1 MGIEHVWAMT
11 SIVFYKTHVGFYSST
26 HNTMAFTVISGGANG
41 VDLEAEKLARH
52 YGLKVNVLI
61 PPCHPRKA
69 SVQPLTHQQ
78 LADAIP
84 LTTQVANRLNKQ
96 LTNPISLQYIHR
108 NYHVV
113 KQAEMVLAFTYFQP
127 ERKVCLGG
135 TGWAVEMSKVLNK
148 VLYVYDV
155 ERNIWFWYNPHQ
167 DLFYACDEMS
177 DEQYALPALVKKTA
191 IVGVRNIYDYPEA
204 LLELQETFKRSL
216 NLPKQECKNVKE
228 LCNPFKLLSIL

>member
-1 MGIEHVWAMT
+1 
-11 SIVFYKTHVGFYSST
+11 
-26 HNTMAFTVISGGANG
+26 MAFTVISGGANG
-41 VDLEAEKLARH
+41 VDLEAEKLARY
-52 YGLKVNVLI
+52 YGLPVHVFI

-69 SVQPLTHQQ
+69 SILPLTHQQ
-78 LADAIP
+78 LAEAIP

-113 KQAEMVLAFTYFQP
+113 KQADMVLAFTCLQP
-127 ERKVCLGG
+127 QRKVCMGG

-155 ERNIWFWYNPHQ
+155 ERNMWLWYNSHQ
-167 DLFYACDEMS
+167 DLFTACDQMS
-177 DEQYALPALVKKTA
+177 EEQYALPALVKKTA
-191 IVGVRNIYDYPEA
+191 IIGVRNIYHYPEA

-216 NLPKQECKNVKE
+216 NLPKQEDKDVKE
-228 LCNPFKLLSIL
+228 LCKPFKFLSIL

>member
-11 SIVFYKTHVGFYSST
+11 SMVFYKTHVEFYSST

-52 YGLKVNVLI
+52 YGLQVNVLI

-78 LADAIP
+78 LAEAIP

-113 KQAEMVLAFTYFQP
+113 KQADMVLAFTCFQP
-127 ERKVCLGG
+127 ERNVCMGG

-148 VLYVYDV
+148 VVYVYDV
-155 ERNIWFWYNPHQ
+155 ERNIWLWYNPTK
-167 DLFYACDEMS
+167 DMFYACDQMS
-177 DEQYALPALVKKTA
+177 EEQYALPTLVKKTA
-191 IVGVRNIYDYPEA
+191 IIGVRNIYDYPEA

-216 NLPKQECKNVKE
+216 QLPKPEDKDVKE
-228 LCNPFKLLSIL
+228 LCNPFKFLSIL

>member
-1 MGIEHVWAMT
+1 MGNEHVWAMT
-11 SIVFYKTHVGFYSST
+11 SMVFYKTHVEFYSST

-52 YGLKVNVLI
+52 YGLQVNVLI

-78 LADAIP
+78 LAEAIP

-113 KQAEMVLAFTYFQP
+113 KQADMVLAFTCFQP
-127 ERKVCLGG
+127 ERNVCMGG

-148 VLYVYDV
+148 VVYVYDV
-155 ERNIWFWYNPHQ
+155 ERNIWLWYNPTK
-167 DLFYACDEMS
+167 DMFYACDQMS
-177 DEQYALPALVKKTA
+177 EEQYALPTLVKKTA
-191 IVGVRNIYDYPEA
+191 IIGVRNIYDYPEA

-216 NLPKQECKNVKE
+216 NLPKQEDKDVKE
-228 LCNPFKLLSIL
+228 LCNPFKFLSIL

>member
-1 MGIEHVWAMT
+1 
-11 SIVFYKTHVGFYSST
+11 
-26 HNTMAFTVISGGANG
+26 MAFTVISGGANG
-41 VDLEAEKLARH
+41 VDLEAEKLARY
-52 YGLKVNVLI
+52 YGLPVHVLI

-69 SVQPLTHQQ
+69 SILPLTHQQ
-78 LADAIP
+78 LAEAIP

-113 KQAEMVLAFTYFQP
+113 KQADMVLAFTCFQP
-127 ERKVCLGG
+127 QRKVCMGG

-155 ERNIWFWYNPHQ
+155 ERNMWLWYNSHQ
-167 DLFYACDEMS
+167 DLFTACDQY
-177 DEQYALPALVKKTA
+177 EQYALPTLVKKTA
-191 IVGVRNIYDYPEA
+191 IIGVRNIYHYPEA

-216 NLPKQECKNVKE
+216 NLPKQEDEDVKE
-228 LCNPFKLLSIL
+228 LCNRFRFLSIL

>member
-1 MGIEHVWAMT
+1 
-11 SIVFYKTHVGFYSST
+11 
-26 HNTMAFTVISGGANG
+26 MAFTVISGGANG

-52 YGLKVNVLI
+52 YGLPVHVLI

-69 SVQPLTHQQ
+69 SIQPLTHQQ
-78 LADAIP
+78 LAEAIP
-84 LTTQVANRLNKQ
+84 LTTQVAHRLKKQ

-113 KQAEMVLAFTYFQP
+113 KQADMVLAFTCSEP
-127 ERKVCLGG
+127 ERKVCMGG

-155 ERNIWFWYNPHQ
+155 ERNMWLWYNSHQ
-167 DLFYACDEMS
+167 DLFYACDQMS
-177 DEQYALPALVKKTA
+177 EEQYALPTLVKKTA
-191 IVGVRNIYDYPEA
+191 IIGVRNIYDYPEA

-216 NLPKQECKNVKE
+216 NLPKTSDKDVEK
-228 LCNPFKLLSIL
+228 LCNPFKLLVLS

>member
-1 MGIEHVWAMT
+1 
-11 SIVFYKTHVGFYSST
+11 
-26 HNTMAFTVISGGANG
+26 MAFTVISGGANG

-52 YGLKVNVLI
+52 YGLKVKVLI
-61 PPCHPRKA
+61 PPCHPRRA
-69 SVQPLTHQQ
+69 SVHPLTHQQ
-78 LADAIP
+78 LAEAIP

-113 KQAEMVLAFTYFQP
+113 KQADMVLAFTCFQP
-127 ERKVCLGG
+127 QRKVCMGG

-155 ERNIWFWYNPHQ
+155 ERNMWLWYNSHQ
-167 DLFYACDEMS
+167 DLFYACDQMS
-177 DEQYALPALVKKTA
+177 EEQFALPTLVKKTA
-191 IVGVRNIYDYPEA
+191 IIGVRNIYDYPEA

-216 NLPKQECKNVKE
+216 NLPKTSDKDVEK
-228 LCNPFKLLSIL
+228 LCNPFKLSVLS

>member
-1 MGIEHVWAMT
+1 
-11 SIVFYKTHVGFYSST
+11 
-26 HNTMAFTVISGGANG
+26 MAFTVISGGANG

-52 YGLKVNVLI
+52 YGLKVKVLI
-61 PPCHPRKA
+61 PPCHPRRA
-69 SVQPLTHQQ
+69 SVQPLTHLQ
-78 LADAIP
+78 LAEAIP
-84 LTTQVANRLNKQ
+84 TTRQVAARLNKQ
-96 LTNPISLQYIHR
+96 LENPISLQYIHR

-113 KQAEMVLAFTYFQP
+113 KQAYMVLAMTSFDP
-127 ERKVCLGG
+127 ERKVCMGG

-177 DEQYALPALVKKTA
+177 DEQYALPTLVKKTA

-216 NLPKQECKNVKE
+216 NLPKQEDKDVKE

>member
-11 SIVFYKTHVGFYSST
+11 SMVFYKTHVEFYSST

-78 LADAIP
+78 LAEAIP

-113 KQAEMVLAFTYFQP
+113 KQADMVLAFTCFQP
-127 ERKVCLGG
+127 ERTG
-135 TGWAVEMSKVLNK
+135 TGWAVEMSKALNK
-148 VLYVYDV
+148 VVYVYDV

-177 DEQYALPALVKKTA
+177 EEQYALPTLVKKTA

-216 NLPKQECKNVKE
+216 NLPNQDCKDVKE